1 MIRGAL
7 GLFIIL
13 VILLFFAP
21 VAADVSLPPW
31 SWNTYTGNNTWQV
44 TTTET
49 GCGEGAITDQ
59 YTVTIQ
65 FNGATATMGD
75 VGHGPADG
83 TFISGNILHIPGR
96 TVADPPGR
104 STLSAYDVFF
114 TTDCSAFAA
123 KYDWDYAGPDGA
135 CSGTT
140 TLNGQNGNG
149 CPASQAVPAVPT
161 VAPAS
166 GGSVSSELAT
176 ARSDL
181 IDDLTQREMRDIT
194 NSLLNAHMITEAGA
208 QRLNAGSDQAIAA
221 AETKLDGQYQAI
233 LGKDPTN
240 FYANMDMAELRKS
253 QGRLDDYIR
262 YVNAALSNP
271 DVAAGTA
278 DAVRK
283 DIMAKNNLATWPT
296 PENSIVIATL
306 GPDARTAAQS
316 VYGMDM
322 QKDVTGNSVIDNLR
336 YLFTWG
342 GSRDL
347 VTTVALPGGGQ

>member
-1 MIRGAL
+1 MIRDAL
-7 GLFIIL
+7 GFLLIL
-13 VILLFFAP
+13 VFLVP
-21 VAADVSLPPW
+21 VAADVPLPPW

-44 TTTET
+44 TTVET
-49 GCGEGAITDQ
+49 GCGDGAVTDQ
-59 YTVTIQ
+59 YTVTIR
-65 FNGATATMGD
+65 FHGATATMGD

-83 TFISGNILHIPGR
+83 TFLSGNVLHIPAR
-96 TVADPPGR
+96 TVADPPGT

-140 TLNGQNGNG
+140 TLNGQNSNG
-149 CPASQAVPAVPT
+149 CPASQAVPVVPS

-166 GGSVSSELAT
+166 GSAVSSDLAT

-194 NSLLNAHMITEAGA
+194 NSLFNAHMISENSAKN
-208 QRLNAGSDQAIAA
+208 LNAKSDAAIAA

-233 LGKDPTN
+233 LEADPKN

-262 YVNAALSNP
+262 YVNVALSNP
-271 DVAAGTA
+271 DVAAETA
-278 DAVRK
+278 DAIRK

-306 GPDARTAAQS
+306 GPDARTAAQN

-322 QKDVTGNSVIDNLR
+322 RKDATGNSVIDNLR
-336 YLFTWG
+336 YIFTWG
-342 GSRDL
+342 GPKDL